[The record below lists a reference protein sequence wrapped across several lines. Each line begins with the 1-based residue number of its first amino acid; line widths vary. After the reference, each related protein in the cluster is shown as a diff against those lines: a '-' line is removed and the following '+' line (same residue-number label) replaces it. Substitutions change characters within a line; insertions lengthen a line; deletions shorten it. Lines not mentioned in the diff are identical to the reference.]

1 MISSIKLRPS
11 AAWMLFVLMLSG
23 LSGASAAAEEVTV
36 FAAASVT
43 NALTALGKSF
53 EQKENV
59 RVQCS
64 FASSSTLA
72 KQIENGAPANVFL
85 SADVEWMDYL
95 EKRKLLVTASRF
107 DLLGNRLVLITP
119 ADSSISVT
127 PKAGFDLVGLLK
139 GGLLA
144 TGDPDH
150 VPAGKYAKAA
160 LQRLGVWDSVA
171 AKIARADSVRAALAL
186 VERGETP
193 LGIVYATDAAISPKV
208 RVAGIFPEDLHPPI
222 TYPAAL
228 IEGKAIPA
236 AARFLDFLKTKEAK
250 AVFEK
255 FGFTVR

>member
-1 MISSIKLRPS
+1 
-11 AAWMLFVLMLSG
+11 MLFG
-23 LSGASAAAEEVTV
+23 LYGASAAAEEVTV

-43 NALTALGKSF
+43 NALTELGKLF

-59 RVQCS
+59 GVLYS

-72 KQIENGAPANVFL
+72 KQIENGAPANVFI
-85 SADVEWMDYL
+85 SADLEWMDYL
-95 EKRKLLVTASRF
+95 EKLKLIVPASRF

-119 ADSSISVT
+119 TDSSISVT
-127 PKAGFDLVGLLK
+127 PKAGFDLVALLK

-150 VPAGKYAKAA
+150 VPAGKYAKTV
-160 LQRLGVWDSVA
+160 LQKLEVWDTVSN
-171 AKIARADSVRAALAL
+171 KIARADSVRAALVL
-186 VERGETP
+186 VERGEAP

-208 RVAGIFPEDLHPPI
+208 RVAGIFPENLHPPI

-228 IEGKAIPA
+228 IEGKATHA
-236 AARFLDFLKTKEAK
+236 SARFLNFLRSQEAK

-255 FGFTVR
+255 YGFAVR